1 MFLDGN
7 ILAGTSNF
15 VSVREIFLVKVTVS
29 VSVVRVST
37 IGVGIS
43 VGGVRVGTIVV
54 SVVVLSIGI
63 SLTFSFTLGNGV
75 VDIGISVSH
84 VWSGVSVS
92 LGDRVGGIGSA
103 VHQGVGISVR
113 GSVSSIG
120 VKQLGI
126 RFSISFSL
134 TLVDQVVSTINVGG
148 GVSGVSNGVS
158 VSGDWGSN
166 MVGCGNGV
174 SDRLSH
180 NRLGVSDY
188 RGLVRDNLGGFNLNG
203 FDNGGNGFD
212 QGLVP
217 M

>member
-43 VGGVRVGTIVV
+43 IGGVRVGTIVV

-63 SLTFSFTLGNGV
+63 SFTFSFTLGNGV
-75 VDIGISVSH
+75 VNIGISVSH
-84 VWSGVSVS
+84 VRSGVSVS

-103 VHQGVGISVR
+103 EHQGVGISVR
-113 GSVSSIG
+113 GSVSSVG

-134 TLVDQVVSTINVGG
+134 TLVDQVVSTINVGS
-148 GVSGVSNGVS
+148 GVCGVSNGVS

-166 MVGCGNGV
+166 MVGCG
-174 SDRLSH
+174 
-180 NRLGVSDY
+180 
-188 RGLVRDNLGGFNLNG
+188 
-203 FDNGGNGFD
+203 
-212 QGLVP
+212 
-217 M
+217 